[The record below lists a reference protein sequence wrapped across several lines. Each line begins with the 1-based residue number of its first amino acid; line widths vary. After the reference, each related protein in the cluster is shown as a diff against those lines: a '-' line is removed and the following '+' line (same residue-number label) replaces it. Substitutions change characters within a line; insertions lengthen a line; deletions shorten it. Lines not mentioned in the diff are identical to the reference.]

1 VPFTVASG
9 NTDIHPD
16 NFLAGREI
24 DREYIGEKLLDRQR
38 IDKFICVDSRN
49 MLPSSCV
56 VFCYMKALVAPK
68 EKK

>member
-24 DREYIGEKLLDRQR
+24 DREYIGGKTFGQTENRQ
-38 IDKFICVDSRN
+38 FICVDSRN